1 MAQEL
6 ERDPREVKSM
16 PALPGAVFTL
26 IASAFLFPLGTV
38 LAAIAL
44 VTLVVRIQRRQWTPL
59 NWLCLGALIG
69 YGVYW
74 ALLGLH
80 QAFGH

>member
-1 MAQEL
+1 VAQEL
-6 ERDPREVKSM
+6 EHDPREVKWM

-26 IASAFLFPLGTV
+26 IVSAFLFVGGTV
-38 LAAIAL
+38 IAVLALATI
-44 VTLVVRIQRRQWTPL
+44 VVRVARRQWTPL
-59 NWLCLGALIG
+59 NWLCVGALIG